1 MYQTPSS
8 ATGGGE
14 MHLWH
19 CRNLFLVLEIRI
31 IFYRRPAR
39 RGVGGGVDVV
49 NPERGDRVD
58 GGWGFGRVEP
68 RYSVLPDSGDIVC
81 WGGVEAC
88 HFEKFGGLLLEVVR
102 A

>member
-1 MYQTPSS
+1 
-8 ATGGGE
+8 
-14 MHLWH
+14 MHLWNR
-19 CRNLFLVLEIRI
+19 RNLFIVLEIRI

-49 NPERGDRVD
+49 NPERGDGVD

-68 RYSVLPDSGDIVC
+68 GYSVLSDSGDIVY

-88 HFEKFGGLLLEVVR
+88 HFGKFEKLLLEVVSV
-102 A
+102 